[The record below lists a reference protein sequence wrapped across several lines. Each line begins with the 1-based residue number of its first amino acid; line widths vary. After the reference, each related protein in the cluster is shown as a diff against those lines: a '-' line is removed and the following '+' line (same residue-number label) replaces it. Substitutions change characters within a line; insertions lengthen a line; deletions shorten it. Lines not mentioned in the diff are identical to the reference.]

1 MCPRRLEELREGL
14 HPHSTEGKGQRGELL
29 AWKTAG
35 ILEALKNLCM
45 KDLWLHPKQ
54 KRKLLKGFKCKHY
67 LSYLFFVKNYHITIP
82 ANLLDPWN
90 DTINQI
96 FKKKVIPASFLISH
110 LESPR
115 FISELPSWPMELLP
129 PWLILAKQNFAHS
142 LPVHHLGQGDL
153 EMFPKAKHDM
163 YVWEHFSESEEKKNQ
178 VSSFCFRLFPYWNL
192 ASKPFQTGMK
202 PYGFQNHTLFYKVQW
217 LKPPY
222 SVGRNEPDFSHLLLG
237 VFTWRLI
244 NSFVTCMDNM

>member
-96 FKKKVIPASFLISH
+96 KKKKVIPASFLISH

-129 PWLILAKQNFAHS
+129 PDSSLQN
-142 LPVHHLGQGDL
+142 
-153 EMFPKAKHDM
+153 K
-163 YVWEHFSESEEKKNQ
+163 
-178 VSSFCFRLFPYWNL
+178 
-192 ASKPFQTGMK
+192 
-202 PYGFQNHTLFYKVQW
+202 TLLTLYLSITW
-217 LKPPY
+217 D
-222 SVGRNEPDFSHLLLG
+222 RE
-237 VFTWRLI
+237 TWRCFLRQ
-244 NSFVTCMDNM
+244 SMTCTYENTSQRVKKRKIRFPLFALGFFHTET